1 MQFVGDL
8 DLSKAHLM
16 PMVTDASG
24 RKKVDIYL
32 DNTST
37 QSSNRLQFQLCP
49 NEDEA
54 MVTRF
59 GLDKVREDERD
70 PTRRGLV
77 CVVSHEAT
85 IQSLKALDDAVVAYA
100 VANSKELFKKVLTE
114 EQVRLRYKPVIAHE
128 KDDESLP
135 YLIKFK
141 VKCMGA
147 AVPTKIFKFTGSG
160 TSVRANEDTLAHRG
174 SRIVPIV
181 SAYGLWFMAG
191 DAQFGLSFQAEK
203 MLVDPAE
210 GPSEVADFKTKRPL
224 VVVKAEDAEDVES
237 AKRAKIVLEG
247 TEDDEEAVESAM

>member
-1 MQFVGDL
+1 MPFVGDL
-8 DLSKAHLM
+8 NLSKVHLT
-16 PMVTDASG
+16 PMVMEASG
-24 RKKVDIYL
+24 RKKVDIYM
-32 DNTST
+32 DASST

-49 NEDEA
+49 DEEDA
-54 MVTRF
+54 MVTRY
-59 GLDKVREDERD
+59 GLDKVRDDDRD

-77 CVVSHEAT
+77 CVVSNEAAIKALT
-85 IQSLKALDDAVVAYA
+85 ALDDAVVAYA
-100 VANSKELFKKVLTE
+100 VANSKDLFKKVLTE

-141 VKCMGA
+141 VKCTGA
-147 AVPTKIFKFTGSG
+147 AVPTKIFRITGPG
-160 TSVRANEDTLAHRG
+160 TSVRANEDALTNRG

-210 GPSEVADFKTKRPL
+210 GPSEVADFVTKRPL
-224 VVVKAEDAEDVES
+224 VIEKADKDEDHE
-237 AKRAKIVLEG
+237 AKRVKIELEG
-247 TEDDEEAVESAM
+247 TEDGEEGAESAM